1 MELAIT
7 DSPLVVFEF
16 ITMFVII
23 PITILFVGAI
33 LFYYKPKHRMV
44 IGASLIIFGIIELAY
59 GSFVPHFSTGL
70 SYLIIVITIILGI
83 ISVFYSLSRVTKN

>member
-16 ITMFVII
+16 IAMFVII
-23 PITILFVGAI
+23 PITILFIGAI
-33 LFYYKPKHRMV
+33 LFFYKPKHRLV
-44 IGASLIIFGIIELAY
+44 IGASLIIFGIIELVYA
-59 GSFVPHFSTGL
+59 SVIPHFSTGL

-83 ISVFYSLSRVTKN
+83 VSVFYSLARVTKN